1 MKVIPLHLE
10 VGDIYIIKEE
20 AVISLRDV
28 ASVSPVPGPN
38 SIFKWDS
45 SNEFLC
51 QLSQNVH
58 SILFCTCRI
67 YHTPVLNL

>member
-10 VGDIYIIKEE
+10 VGDIYVIKEE
-20 AVISLRDV
+20 T
-28 ASVSPVPGPN
+28 VSPVPGPN

-45 SNEFLC
+45 SNAFLC